1 MDLLKTM
8 QTFVR
13 VANAGSFAAAS
24 EQLGVSRANVS
35 KQLQELETHLGARLF
50 NRTTR
55 RLGFTHIGLEYHAF
69 CTRIL
74 AEIGEENEVIA
85 HLQREPRGT
94 LKLMAPKSFG
104 NFGLAP
110 AIVDFMARFPDI
122 NISMHLSDDSLN
134 TRDLIENGFD
144 LAVRLAPV
152 KESTIVAR
160 RIGALQW
167 IICASPAYLAK
178 RGAPRTPNELSA
190 HNCLVHM
197 KSAPDGIWRF
207 IGPGK
212 EKRIKVGGS
221 LSMNSAPGLRT
232 AVLRG
237 LGIALLPAYC
247 IVDDLRK
254 GRLVEVL
261 PSYQVPE
268 RPMFIV
274 YPHRRQLPTKVRVF
288 IDFMVERF
296 GRSSWELPAQK
307 LRARP
312 KHASAVAMT
321 EIANSV
327 SHDA

>member
-1 MDLLKTM
+1 MDLLRSM

-35 KQLQELETHLGARLF
+35 KQLQDLEGHLGARLF

-55 RLGFTHIGLEYHAF
+55 RLGFTPIGIEYHAF

-74 AEIGEENEVIA
+74 SEISEEKEIIA
-85 HLQREPRGT
+85 QLQQEPRGM
-94 LKLMAPKSFG
+94 LKVMAPKSFG
-104 NFGLAP
+104 NLGLAP
-110 AIVDFMARFPDI
+110 AIVDFMVRFPDI
-122 NISMHLSDDSLN
+122 SISMHLSDDSLN
-134 TRDLIENGFD
+134 SRDLIDNGFD
-144 LAVRLAPV
+144 LAVRLAQV
-152 KESTIVAR
+152 KESGVVAR

-167 IICASPAYLAK
+167 VICASPSYLAR
-178 RGAPRTPNELSA
+178 RGTPRTPEELSA
-190 HNCLVHM
+190 HNCLVHL
-197 KSAPDGIWRF
+197 KSAPDGTWRF
-207 IGPGK
+207 ISPRK
-212 EKRIKVGGS
+212 EKRIKVSGS
-221 LSMNSAPGLRT
+221 LSINSAPGLRT

-247 IVDDLRK
+247 IIDDLRR

-261 PSYQVPE
+261 PGYQVPE

-296 GRSSWELPAQK
+296 GRPGWELPVKKARAHQK
-307 LRARP
+307 RIG
-312 KHASAVAMT
+312 AMQ
-321 EIANSV
+321 
-327 SHDA
+327 